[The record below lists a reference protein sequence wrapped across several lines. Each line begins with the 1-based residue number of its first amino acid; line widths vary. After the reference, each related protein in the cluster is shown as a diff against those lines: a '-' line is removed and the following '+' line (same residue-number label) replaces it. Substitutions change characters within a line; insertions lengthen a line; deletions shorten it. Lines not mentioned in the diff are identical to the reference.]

1 MATSTEHERLSRILR
16 GQEALLTEVHQLL
29 AEEQKQDDV
38 LRAVV
43 LSSRGHRPVSIV
55 DPDPERIYHI
65 DIIRGLCVRY
75 RLRFL
80 EAGLF
85 KGPLPLQA
93 VHAIRQLERS
103 APGPLSSFMIMAP
116 ASRFRLCDG
125 EADPL
130 LFVPLGDD
138 RYYLVHKWGND
149 LSRTR
154 AWITWP
160 VRTPLNLTLTVVMLA
175 MLVAL
180 AIPGSVL
187 QQWGVHRASLM
198 IWNTMVFG
206 SFTVFGWMAFFGQ
219 FSTEAWNSRYFN

>member
-1 MATSTEHERLSRILR
+1 MATSTEHERLARLLR

-29 AEEQKQDDV
+29 AEEQKHDDV
-38 LRAVV
+38 LQAVV
-43 LSSRGHRPVSIV
+43 LSSRGRVPEPIAS
-55 DPDPERIYHI
+55 PDPERIYHI
-65 DIIRGLCVRY
+65 DTIRALCVRY

-103 APGPLSSFMIMAP
+103 TPGPLSSFMIMAP

-125 EADPL
+125 ETDPL
-130 LFVPLGDD
+130 LFVPLGND

-149 LSRTR
+149 LSWTR
-154 AWITWP
+154 AWTTWP
-160 VRTPLNLTLTVVMLA
+160 VRTPLNLAITVVVLA
-175 MLVAL
+175 LIVAL
-180 AIPGSVL
+180 AIPGGVL
-187 QQWGVHRASLM
+187 QQWGVHRAGLM
-198 IWNTMVFG
+198 VWNTMVFG